1 MTDPT
6 ALTELEQRLAAPG
19 GAALRAELAQRLAEL
34 EQGANQR
41 LDSGPVPVAFQQYQA
56 VAQAA
61 AAAREVLAALPLDP
75 RDGADAP
82 PAAFSP
88 LNR

>member
-1 MTDPT
+1 M
-6 ALTELEQRLAAPG
+6 
-19 GAALRAELAQRLAEL
+19 RAELARRLAEL
-34 EQGANQR
+34 EQSANQR
-41 LDSGPVPVAFQQYQA
+41 LDSGLVPVAFQQYQA

-88 LNR
+88 ESLGDAPWL